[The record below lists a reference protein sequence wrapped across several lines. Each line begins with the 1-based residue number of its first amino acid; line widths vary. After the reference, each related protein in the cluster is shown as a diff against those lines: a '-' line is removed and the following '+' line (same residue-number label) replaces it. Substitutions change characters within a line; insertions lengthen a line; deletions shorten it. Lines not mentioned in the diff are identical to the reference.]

1 MKRFLLAG
9 AVAVSVFAAQA
20 WALSP
25 AQDLFDQAGFYLS
38 FNYNGFAQVDPEKL
52 VEKYQVQLERACAGK
67 GEACDF
73 ETAESIT
80 EAMLEEIGDEHT
92 YYLPPE
98 DLEGFGVGAGG
109 GDAPEE
115 QITMGML
122 PAFFGGTGGASL
134 RVVELLE
141 GSAAEE
147 AGIQR
152 LDRIFAMNGQPFPAT
167 RDAVQRFFQTADGGF
182 FPVKLSVERGGR
194 NLEIT
199 VTPRRTD
206 LRLLPFMNVVNGVAR
221 IRVLDFTGFNR
232 VAPKLHQLVKK
243 AQGLNVRAIVVDL
256 RDNPGGTATECL
268 AGASAFMP
276 DVSRIRESRRER
288 YTDAYKDGRVF
299 FRDEVTSKENTY
311 YTIPSPAKWTGRL
324 AVLVNR
330 ESASCA
336 EYFAS
341 DVQFNKR
348 GPVLGERSYGLG
360 NTGTRVFELINGG
373 GLAVTLLKSLRLDNT
388 PYPERV
394 NPDVF
399 VRDNFENLVLKG
411 KDDVMERALQELGVQ
426 AN

>member
-1 MKRFLLAG
+1 MKRLFLAG
-9 AVAVSVFAAQA
+9 VAVVSVFAASVSA
-20 WALSP
+20 SP

-38 FNYNGFAQVDPEKL
+38 FNYNGFSQVDPEAL
-52 VEKYQVQLERACAGK
+52 VEKYQKQLERSCAAK
-67 GEACDF
+67 GETCDF
-73 ETAESIT
+73 ETAESII
-80 EAMLEEIGDEHT
+80 EAMLEEVGDEHT

-98 DLEGFGVGAGG
+98 DVDGFSAGAAGG
-109 GDAPEE
+109 ESAADEV
-115 QITMGML
+115 TMGVL
-122 PAFFGGTGGASL
+122 PALFNASGSVSL
-134 RVVELLE
+134 RVLELLE
-141 GSAAEE
+141 NSAAEE
-147 AGIQR
+147 AGVQR
-152 LDRIFAMNGQPFPAT
+152 LDRIYALNGQPFPSS
-167 RDAVQRFFQTADGGF
+167 RDAVLRFFQAADSGP

-194 NLEIT
+194 NLEIN

-206 LRLLPFMNVVNGVAR
+206 LRLLPFMNVVGGVAR

-232 VAPKLHQLVKK
+232 IAPKLHALVKK
-243 AQGLNVRAIVVDL
+243 AQLLNVRAIVVDL

-276 DVSRIRESRRER
+276 DISRIRESRRER
-288 YTDAYKDGRVF
+288 YTDTFKDGRVYY
-299 FRDEVTSKENTY
+299 RDEVTGKEIEY
-311 YTIPSPAKWTGRL
+311 YKIANPAKWTGKL

-360 NTGTRVFELINGG
+360 NTGTRAFQLINGG
-373 GLAVTLLKSLRLDNT
+373 ALAVTLLKSLRVDNT

-399 VRDNFENLVLKG
+399 VRDNFDNVVLKG
-411 KDDVMERALQELGVQ
+411 KDDVMDRAVQELGVQ
-426 AN
+426 